1 MIQNWGGNPDL
12 IHYIYI
18 TMKKLIITLFLISNF
33 MIAQN
38 NDKKYK
44 DLLKESPFN
53 SMYPKFM
60 AEDAAEYF
68 KEFNMLFSD
77 KSPIATKEARLAAIS
92 ASAAIRCEY
101 CISAQVHLAKQAG
114 ASEEEIKTAIQ
125 IAAEIQRFSIL
136 LYGNEFGLERLN
148 KILGVK

>member
-1 MIQNWGGNPDL
+1 M
-12 IHYIYI
+12 
-18 TMKKLIITLFLISNF
+18 SNI

-38 NDKKYK
+38 TDKKYK

-136 LYGNEFGLERLN
+136 LYGNEFGQERLN
-148 KILGVK
+148 KILGVE

>member
-1 MIQNWGGNPDL
+1 
-12 IHYIYI
+12 
-18 TMKKLIITLFLISNF
+18 MKKITILLVLIST
-33 MIAQN
+33 IAIGQT
-38 NDKKYK
+38 K
-44 DLLKESPFN
+44 DDAYQKLLEESPFN

-136 LYGNEFGLERLN
+136 LYGNEFGQEKLN
-148 KILGVK
+148 KILGVE

>member
-1 MIQNWGGNPDL
+1 
-12 IHYIYI
+12 
-18 TMKKLIITLFLISNF
+18 MKQLIIILFLISNI

-38 NDKKYK
+38 TDKKYK

-136 LYGNEFGLERLN
+136 LYGNEFGQERLN
-148 KILGVK
+148 KILGVE

>member
-1 MIQNWGGNPDL
+1 
-12 IHYIYI
+12 
-18 TMKKLIITLFLISNF
+18 

-38 NDKKYK
+38 TDKKYK

-77 KSPIATKEARLAAIS
+77 KSPIATKEARLARRALLI
-92 ASAAIRCEY
+92 
-101 CISAQVHLAKQAG
+101 H
-114 ASEEEIKTAIQ
+114 IQ
-125 IAAEIQRFSIL
+125 LQSIL
-136 LYGNEFGLERLN
+136 L
-148 KILGVK
+148 

>member
-1 MIQNWGGNPDL
+1 
-12 IHYIYI
+12 
-18 TMKKLIITLFLISNF
+18 

-148 KILGVK
+148 KILGVE

>member
-1 MIQNWGGNPDL
+1 
-12 IHYIYI
+12 
-18 TMKKLIITLFLISNF
+18 
-33 MIAQN
+33 
-38 NDKKYK
+38 
-44 DLLKESPFN
+44 
-53 SMYPKFM
+53 MYPKFM

-148 KILGVK
+148 KILGVE

>member
-1 MIQNWGGNPDL
+1 
-12 IHYIYI
+12 
-18 TMKKLIITLFLISNF
+18 MKQLIIILFLMSNI

-38 NDKKYK
+38 TDKKYK

-136 LYGNEFGLERLN
+136 LYGNEFGQERLN
-148 KILGVK
+148 KILGVE

>member
-1 MIQNWGGNPDL
+1 
-12 IHYIYI
+12 
-18 TMKKLIITLFLISNF
+18 MKQLIILLFLISNI

-38 NDKKYK
+38 TDKKYK

-148 KILGVK
+148 KILGVE

>member
-1 MIQNWGGNPDL
+1 
-12 IHYIYI
+12 
-18 TMKKLIITLFLISNF
+18 MKQLIIILFLISNI

-38 NDKKYK
+38 TDKKYK

-136 LYGNEFGLERLN
+136 LYGNEFGQEKLN
-148 KILGVK
+148 KILGVE